1 MINTENQYHNLAF
14 WAWNGDMNDEEVIEQ
29 IQGFYRQGFGG
40 FFIHA
45 RAGLTIPYMGKTWM
59 HACDLA
65 IQEAKRLGLSVWLY
79 DEDGWPSGFA
89 GGKVNA
95 LGKDYH
101 IKKLNISYSKQEEV
115 KGTVIAQYKK
125 STSGYQSCDQNQ
137 DADITIYYT
146 SDEHYVDLLNPRVA
160 DAFLQYTH
168 DQYFDAF
175 GQYFGNTIK
184 AMFTDE
190 PQVFG
195 QGLVWSN
202 YLPDV
207 FFQLHNYPIQT
218 ELYQLFFDNESGKKF
233 RHDYF
238 QTVNYAFYHHYTK
251 PLADWCES
259 HHISLTG
266 HFSAEDGL
274 CDQSACNGGVMS
286 MYPLMQIPAIDFLG
300 RRLPSIVL
308 LKQIESI
315 KNQFDKP
322 FILSETFGCSG
333 WSTTFSQFAWLWSYQ
348 AAHGIN
354 LACLH
359 ISTFSIKGIRKRD
372 YPAFFSYQEPWW
384 HQFHHLSS
392 WMNRLNQ
399 LMSVGKK
406 KPKVLVL
413 NPISSIWSLS
423 YLSDD
428 QRHISNQYRLLL
440 ENLNDFQIDFDILD
454 ESLIEEYCVILNNQ
468 IYVNHKPYEMLI
480 VPETIN
486 IETHTLKL
494 LMEYNREQGHVVY
507 TNKLPKYVSGISDDS
522 LQQTIKSHRSP
533 IVMNRKGLWH
543 KFFENMSFKK
553 PISFVSRYDHSPVSE
568 LEVSL
573 VESENSAH
581 CLVLNKSTNSKK
593 QLLCIMNEPY
603 KAVSMISIESNKITP
618 IQITHSKNK
627 NYFEIEI
634 NPMETLVFKLS
645 TQVDNSALLKKQTIV
660 EDIVQVEVSRATPN
674 SLLLDRC
681 SYSVENGPFEAIE
694 PVIKVLDKVYAIA
707 HKNQRNTSLIVRYSF
722 DTQYLIENAEIHI
735 ESESAKDI
743 FFNGINIRNEAQGW
757 YIDKAIHSYPISNL
771 ICEGTNYLDV
781 HYEIPFRKESFRI
794 EDVYETER
802 NRFYHPVDIEN
813 VYVTGDFNVN
823 YIQGLIEKSSY
834 YTLSDG
840 HFELGRTTNL
850 TFDSDLTR
858 QGLWFYRGNIEM
870 TFDVLYESESE
881 VILKIDDLKAPV
893 VEVFS
898 DNELIGAIYVSPY
911 QLDITSYLKQG
922 HNQITLRVISSNRN
936 LLGPHHHYKGE
947 PNFVGVST
955 FKGQYGF
962 EDFINYD
969 AQPITWVESYSFI
982 EFGLKSIKI
991 IKNT

>member
-322 FILSETFGCSG
+322 FILCETFGCSG

-507 TNKLPKYVSGISDDS
+507 TNKLPKYVSAISDDS

-533 IVMNRKGLWH
+533 I
-543 KFFENMSFKK
+543 FFQAEDGIRDWSVTGVQTCAL
-553 PISFVSRYDHSPVSE
+553 PIFLLSGFLIFITIVGYVFSAAMETPVILYFAVGFSIISSFVSYWWSDKIVLAMSDARKIEFEDNKELYRLVEKLCITAGLPLPRIYIINDSAPNAFATGRDPQHAVVAVTSGLLEKLERSE
-568 LEVSL
+568 LEGV
-573 VESENSAH
+573 
-581 CLVLNKSTNSKK
+581 
-593 QLLCIMNEPY
+593 
-603 KAVSMISIESNKITP
+603 
-618 IQITHSKNK
+618 
-627 NYFEIEI
+627 
-634 NPMETLVFKLS
+634 
-645 TQVDNSALLKKQTIV
+645 
-660 EDIVQVEVSRATPN
+660 
-674 SLLLDRC
+674 
-681 SYSVENGPFEAIE
+681 
-694 PVIKVLDKVYAIA
+694 IA
-707 HKNQRNTSLIVRYSF
+707 HELS
-722 DTQYLIENAEIHI
+722 HI
-735 ESESAKDI
+735 GNRDI
-743 FFNGINIRNEAQGW
+743 LHA
-757 YIDKAIHSYPISNL
+757 
-771 ICEGTNYLDV
+771 TV
-781 HYEIPFRKESFRI
+781 
-794 EDVYETER
+794 
-802 NRFYHPVDIEN
+802 
-813 VYVTGDFNVN
+813 VT
-823 YIQGLIEKSSY
+823 
-834 YTLSDG
+834 
-840 HFELGRTTNL
+840 
-850 TFDSDLTR
+850 
-858 QGLWFYRGNIEM
+858 
-870 TFDVLYESESE
+870 
-881 VILKIDDLKAPV
+881 IL
-893 VEVFS
+893 
-898 DNELIGAIYVSPY
+898 
-911 QLDITSYLKQG
+911 
-922 HNQITLRVISSNRN
+922 
-936 LLGPHHHYKGE
+936 
-947 PNFVGVST
+947 VGV
-955 FKGQYGF
+955 
-962 EDFINYD
+962 
-969 AQPITWVESYSFI
+969 VV
-982 EFGLKSIKI
+982 LL
-991 IKNT
+991 